1 MPFSLPALPSLSDLI
16 AAAFAEP
23 GPLAEAMGARGR
35 IYRKSQDQIAFA
47 QAVGGLFATGNGA
60 LGLFESAAGT
70 GKGLGYLVPMTLF
83 CALTGQSGIVGVSS
97 PGAAVQLARSELAM
111 AAEATADLTG
121 KRVSFARRYAPE
133 DFLSSLKL
141 DALMNVVDNGALR
154 DSLGRMR
161 AFCEDSG
168 LIHDWIRDNG
178 PLPEALHPRDIALS
192 SAFDGDSELYAQ
204 HLPPGDDADILLVP
218 QALLVRHARGGRALG
233 DRCFGCAVVDE
244 GEALPE
250 TLDHLAQWHLS
261 VLDLPSSLA
270 GDALVRL
277 AQRLDREH
285 RGLIRL
291 GDPRHDAVRAEVRA
305 LAARI
310 GGLDRFI
317 AACDRPN
324 GPDIPCLSWSPST
337 SVPAFEILSRD
348 VPGLGVAAG
357 PGDLRAVDSLCIAAA
372 DIDDALRRRVEMAS
386 GPRPRLEGGS
396 LEAGGRFTPRR
407 FGMLGFNLSP
417 PTAPKPSPMDEAIAL
432 NGRNPDWYAWAEA
445 VCLRVAILNQRTL
458 ILTVNAADTAELAG
472 RLRAR
477 GIGPLIEHRPG
488 ERLSEN
494 LAAFRARPDAIL
506 IAPDLWEGIDLPGLV
521 KHLVITRLPLRGRDG
536 VRLRLQAERL
546 AALGLSPADVE
557 TAVFERLAAQARRR
571 VACGI
576 GRAVRSSRD
585 EAQIWIADPRFPLP
599 DNLMNDARLGLP
611 ANAGYFRDF
620 TRCIPE
626 RFRAGLFATW
636 PAANLIDIPSEAMAP
651 APVAR
656 KGPSRRA

>member
-1 MPFSLPALPSLSDLI
+1 MPLSLPDLI
-16 AAAFAEP
+16 TAAFAES

-35 IYRKSQDQIAFA
+35 IYRRSPDQIAFA
-47 QAVGGLFATGNGA
+47 QAVGRLFTTGDGTI
-60 LGLFESAAGT
+60 GLFESATGT

-83 CALTGQSGIVGVSS
+83 CAITGRSGIVGVSS

-133 DFLSSLKL
+133 DFLSGLKL
-141 DALMNVVDNGALR
+141 DTLMGVVEDGALR

-161 AFCEDSG
+161 AFCDDSG

-192 SAFDGDSELYAQ
+192 SAFDRDSDVYAQ
-204 HLPPGDDADILLVP
+204 HLPPGADADILLVP

-233 DRCFGCAVVDE
+233 DRCFGCAVIDE
-244 GEALPE
+244 GEVLPE

-291 GDPRHDAVRAEVRA
+291 NDPRHDAVRAEVRA
-305 LAARI
+305 LAVRI

-317 AACDRPN
+317 AACDRPH
-324 GPDIPCLSWSPST
+324 GSDIPCLSWSPST
-337 SVPAFEILSRD
+337 AVPAFEVVNRD
-348 VPGLGVAAG
+348 VPGLGDISG
-357 PGDLRAVDSLCIAAA
+357 LGGNEGLSEMRAVDSLCIAVA
-372 DIDDALRRRVEMAS
+372 DIDDALRRRVDTAS
-386 GPRPRLEGGS
+386 GSVLGPEGAS
-396 LEAGGRFTPRR
+396 IEVGGRFTPRR

-417 PTAPKPSPMDEAIAL
+417 PTAPRPSPVDEAIVL

-445 VCLRVAILNQRTL
+445 VCLRVALLNQRTL
-458 ILTVNAADTAELAG
+458 ILGANAADTAELAG

-477 GIGPLIEHRPG
+477 GIGPLIAHTPG

-536 VRLRLQAERL
+536 VRMRLQAARL
-546 AALGLSPADVE
+546 AASGLSPADVE
-557 TAVFERLAAQARRR
+557 AAVFERLVAQARRR

-599 DNLMNDARLGLP
+599 DSLMNDARLGLP

-636 PAANLIDIPSEAMAP
+636 PAANLIDIPSEAMVPAP
-651 APVAR
+651 AGR
-656 KGPSRRA
+656 KVPSRRA

>member
-1 MPFSLPALPSLSDLI
+1 MPLSSPDSSKLPDLI
-16 AAAFAEP
+16 AAAFAES

-35 IYRKSQDQIAFA
+35 IYRKSPDQIAFA
-47 QAVGGLFATGNGA
+47 QAAGHLFATGGGT

-97 PGAAVQLARSELAM
+97 PGAAVQLARSEMAM

-141 DALMNVVDNGALR
+141 EALMRVIEDGALR

-161 AFCEDSG
+161 AFCDDSG
-168 LIHDWIRDNG
+168 LIHDWVRDNG

-192 SAFDGDSELYAQ
+192 SAFDRDSEVYAQ
-204 HLPPGDDADILLVP
+204 HLPPGADADILLVP

-233 DRCFGCAVVDE
+233 DRRFGCAVIDE

-250 TLDHLAQWHLS
+250 TLDHLAHWHLS

-277 AQRLDREH
+277 ARRLDRAH

-291 GDPRHDAVRAEVRA
+291 SDPRHDAVRAEVCA

-317 AACDRPN
+317 AACERPE
-324 GPDIPCLSWSPST
+324 GPDIPCLSWSPSPA
-337 SVPAFEILSRD
+337 VPAFELISRD
-348 VPGLGVAAG
+348 IPGLGEM
-357 PGDLRAVDSLCIAAA
+357 RAVDSLCIAAV
-372 DIDDALRRRVEMAS
+372 DIDDALRRRVDTAS
-386 GPRPRLEGGS
+386 APVLSLEG
-396 LEAGGRFTPRR
+396 GGRFTPRR

-417 PTAPKPSPMDEAIAL
+417 PTAPKPSPVEETVAL
-432 NGRNPDWYAWAEA
+432 HGRNPDWYDWTEA
-445 VCLRVAILNQRTL
+445 VCLRVAAFGQRTL
-458 ILTVNAADTAELAG
+458 ILSVNGDDTAELAG

-477 GIGPLIEHRPG
+477 GIGPLIAHVPG

-494 LAAFRARPDAIL
+494 LAAFRARPDAVL

-536 VRLRLQAERL
+536 VRMRLHAERL
-546 AALGLSPADVE
+546 AALGLRPADVE
-557 TAVFERLAAQARRR
+557 AAMFERLADQARRR

-585 EAQIWIADPRFPLP
+585 EAQVWIADPRFPLP
-599 DNLMNDARLGLP
+599 DSLMNDARLGLP
-611 ANAGYFRDF
+611 ANAGYFREF

-636 PAANLIDIPSEAMAP
+636 SAATLIDIVPGAEAQP
-651 APVAR
+651 PIGR
-656 KGPSRRA
+656 KGPSRR

>member
-1 MPFSLPALPSLSDLI
+1 MPLSLPDLI
-16 AAAFAEP
+16 TAAFAET
-23 GPLAEAMGARGR
+23 GPLGEAMGARGR
-35 IYRKSQDQIAFA
+35 IYRRSPDQIAFA
-47 QAVGGLFATGNGA
+47 QAVGRLFTTGDGTI
-60 LGLFESAAGT
+60 GLFESATGT

-121 KRVSFARRYAPE
+121 KRVSFARQYAPE
-133 DFLSSLKL
+133 DFLSGLKL
-141 DALMNVVDNGALR
+141 DTLMGVVEDSALR
-154 DSLGRMR
+154 DNLGRMR
-161 AFCEDSG
+161 AFCDDSG
-168 LIHDWIRDNG
+168 LIPDWVRDNG

-204 HLPPGDDADILLVP
+204 HLPPAADADILLVP

-233 DRCFGCAVVDE
+233 DRRFGCAVIDE

-250 TLDHLAQWHLS
+250 TLDHLAGLHLS

-285 RGLIRL
+285 RGLVRL
-291 GDPRHDAVRAEVRA
+291 SDPRHDAVRAEVRA
-305 LAARI
+305 LAVRI

-317 AACDRPN
+317 AACDRPQ
-324 GPDIPCLSWSPST
+324 GSDIPCLSWSPST
-337 SVPAFEILSRD
+337 SVPAFEVISRD
-348 VPGLGVAAG
+348 VPDLGVISG
-357 PGDLRAVDSLCIAAA
+357 RDEMRAVDSLGIVAAE
-372 DIDDALRRRVEMAS
+372 IDDALSRRVNAAS
-386 GPRPRLEGGS
+386 GSASRFDGERIEV
-396 LEAGGRFTPRR
+396 GGRFTPRR

-417 PTAPKPSPMDEAIAL
+417 PTAPKPSPVDEMTVL

-445 VCLRVAILNQRTL
+445 VCLRVAALGQRTL
-458 ILTVNAADTAELAG
+458 ILGANAADTAELAG

-477 GIGPLIEHRPG
+477 GIGPLIAHTPG

-521 KHLVITRLPLRGRDG
+521 KHLVITRLPLRGRDS
-536 VRLRLQAERL
+536 VRMRLQAERL

-557 TAVFERLAAQARRR
+557 AGVFERLVAQARRR

-599 DNLMNDARLGLP
+599 DSLMNDARLGLP

-636 PAANLIDIPSEAMAP
+636 PAANLIDIPFDAMAP
-651 APVAR
+651 APAGR
-656 KGPSRRA
+656 KAPSRRA

>member
-1 MPFSLPALPSLSDLI
+1 MPLSNLSDLI
-16 AAAFAEP
+16 IAAFAES

-35 IYRKSQDQIAFA
+35 IYRRSPDQIAFA
-47 QAVGGLFATGNGA
+47 QAVGRLFTTGEGA
-60 LGLFESAAGT
+60 LGLFESGTGT
-70 GKGLGYLVPMTLF
+70 GKGLGYLMPMTLF
-83 CALTGQSGIVGVSS
+83 CALTGLSGIVGVSS

-133 DFLSSLKL
+133 DFLSGLKL
-141 DALMNVVDNGALR
+141 DALLGVVEDGALR

-161 AFCEDSG
+161 AFCDDSG

-192 SAFDGDSELYAQ
+192 SAFDRDSELYAQ
-204 HLPPGDDADILLVP
+204 HLPPAADADILLVP
-218 QALLVRHARGGRALG
+218 QALLVRHARDGRALG
-233 DRCFGCAVVDE
+233 DRRFGCAVIDE

-277 AQRLDREH
+277 AGRLDSDH
-285 RGLIRL
+285 RGLVRL
-291 GDPRHDAVRAEVRA
+291 SDPRHDAVRAEVRA
-305 LAARI
+305 LAVRI

-317 AACDRPN
+317 AACDQPH
-324 GPDIPCLSWSPST
+324 GADIPCLSWSPST
-337 SVPAFEILSRD
+337 AVPAFEVLSRD
-348 VPGLGVAAG
+348 VPGLGV
-357 PGDLRAVDSLCIAAA
+357 PGLDVPSLGETRAVDSLGIVAAG
-372 DIDDALRRRVEMAS
+372 IDDTLRRRVD
-386 GPRPRLEGGS
+386 PRLGGD
-396 LEAGGRFTPRR
+396 EGGRFTPRR

-417 PTAPKPSPMDEAIAL
+417 PTAPKPSPQDEAIAL
-432 NGRNPDWYAWAEA
+432 HGRNPDWYAWAEA
-445 VCLRVAILNQRTL
+445 VCLRVAALGQRTL
-458 ILTVNAADTAELAG
+458 ILSVNAADTAELAG
-472 RLRAR
+472 RMRAR
-477 GIGPLIEHRPG
+477 GIGTLIEHLPG

-536 VRLRLQAERL
+536 VRMRLHAERL

-557 TAVFERLAAQARRR
+557 VAMFERLAAQARRR

-585 EAQIWIADPRFPLP
+585 EAQVWIADPRFPLP
-599 DNLMNDARLGLP
+599 DSLMNDARLGLP

-636 PAANLIDIPSEAMAP
+636 PAATLIDIVPGAEP
-651 APVAR
+651 RPPVGR
-656 KGPSRRA
+656 KGPSHRA